1 MILLLLYQIMKK
13 IILKKEFKGNEPF
26 IELSLDDSNLVG
38 NIATLAL
45 GYPELNNK
53 TKEELEEMLKDV
65 DEFTKKLFILF
76 IKLFNNSV
84 YTGDKEEILIC
95 EKFSKFIENED
106 FINAVEDNYKKE
118 ELLKDTDPDKDKL
131 LIESCTKIKKELYI
145 LSQANLECCKNEDD
159 VVKTYLNDWNDNYE
173 KYLKDLDE
181 EFYIKIGK
189 QKEHQVKKK
198 FEELIEKLKVKR
210 SKISNDFVKGLLD
223 DMIDHLSNLPV
234 YTEDAFAIAEIDV
247 NKALADSE
255 GYISSS
261 SKTTFI
267 HFPIIEYDDDL
278 VPKGDFQE
286 IYTLLMDFSDCN
298 YLLNDLE
305 KVEEKELL

>member
-1 MILLLLYQIMKK
+1 MLM
-13 IILKKEFKGNEPF
+13 
-26 IELSLDDSNLVG
+26 NLQ
-38 NIATLAL
+38 
-45 GYPELNNK
+45 
-53 TKEELEEMLKDV
+53 
-65 DEFTKKLFILF
+65 KKLFILF

-84 YTGDKEEILIC
+84 YIGDKEEILIC

-131 LIESCTKIKKELYI
+131 LIERCTKIKKELYI

-159 VVKTYLNDWNDNYE
+159 VVKTYFNDWNDNYE

-210 SKISNDFVKGLLD
+210 SKISIDFVK
-223 DMIDHLSNLPV
+223 
-234 YTEDAFAIAEIDV
+234 
-247 NKALADSE
+247 
-255 GYISSS
+255 
-261 SKTTFI
+261 
-267 HFPIIEYDDDL
+267 
-278 VPKGDFQE
+278 
-286 IYTLLMDFSDCN
+286 
-298 YLLNDLE
+298 
-305 KVEEKELL
+305 